1 MFKSSNVLPHIV
13 QHEANEALT
22 RASET
27 ENVVQLTTVAALGV
41 GLIHEMSQ
49 PLSAA
54 ATFIH
59 AAQRLLK
66 TNDYDRYLLADIVE
80 KAAQELKQTRDVL
93 VRLRDAVSAE
103 QAIQVPLD
111 LVALTQMVAD
121 QLRGEAKERSVRVMV
136 EPGSLPTMFAN
147 AVQIK
152 QVLLNLI
159 GNAID
164 AAAETANGIVSV
176 RCRHDRTTAEIEVSD
191 NGKGIDFEIAEHV
204 FQPFQT
210 TKPRGMGLG
219 LPLSRQI
226 AEAHGGHLWW
236 EFVLPQGTN
245 IPPSIAA
252 SEFRRSCSLNIQFM
266 SWTMTLRCG
275 LPYQFCCRR
284 RDLAEGSLH
293 RRRHSLRRLT
303 GTSPFA
309 RWSMSSCRGMTGLAL
324 QQQLVDRDVEAALI
338 FMSGQ
343 ADVPMA
349 VQAMRAGASD
359 FIQKPFDPEK
369 LLEVVD
375 DALTHQCELKEL
387 RSRSDETLKN
397 LQSLTLRER
406 EVLTLLVEGNLNK
419 MIAARLGIS
428 IRTVEHHRSH
438 IMAKMNARTLSHLVR
453 MSFGIIEPS
462 LLHQK

>member
-191 NGKGIDFEIAEHV
+191 NGKGIDSEIAEHV

-236 EFVLPQGTN
+236 ESVLPQGTRFRLQL
-245 IPPSIAA
+245 PLVSPADHAA
-252 SEFRRSCSLNIQFM
+252 
-266 SWTMTLRCG
+266 
-275 LPYQFCCRR
+275 
-284 RDLAEGSLH
+284 
-293 RRRHSLRRLT
+293 
-303 GTSPFA
+303 
-309 RWSMSSCRGMTGLAL
+309 
-324 QQQLVDRDVEAALI
+324 
-338 FMSGQ
+338 
-343 ADVPMA
+343 
-349 VQAMRAGASD
+349 
-359 FIQKPFDPEK
+359 
-369 LLEVVD
+369 
-375 DALTHQCELKEL
+375 
-387 RSRSDETLKN
+387 
-397 LQSLTLRER
+397 
-406 EVLTLLVEGNLNK
+406 
-419 MIAARLGIS
+419 
-428 IRTVEHHRSH
+428 
-438 IMAKMNARTLSHLVR
+438 
-453 MSFGIIEPS
+453 
-462 LLHQK
+462 